1 MNGKWTMTLAAAC
14 ALVGLIP
21 LFGEETEATL
31 KQALTDGEV
40 QLSFRYRIE
49 TVDDDASTKDATA
62 GTLRTALGYK
72 SKAYKG
78 WTLGLAAENVAVL
91 GSDDYRNAGAGH
103 LDNGVRDR
111 PVIADPAVTSVQEA
125 TLSYTDDD
133 FNAKLG
139 RQEIKWADQRF
150 VGAVGW
156 RQHHQ
161 TFDAL
166 RVGYQ
171 ATDNIELTYAYLGK
185 AHRIV
190 GATVDMSS
198 HLAEAKFALGT
209 PGSSVSPTVRGYV
222 LALDYDHLAGLST
235 TTFGAEFA
243 GKQPWGDSR
252 SWLYEAEYANQSDS
266 GDNPADISADYL
278 HLMAGA
284 ALNPVTVKV
293 GLEVLS
299 GGPDGAF
306 RTPLGTL
313 HKFNGWADKFLATPA
328 NGLKDVYLSVA
339 STHGPWGWS
348 GIYHDFSADNGS
360 ASYGSELDAV
370 VSYKTQ
376 WGQTFALKTA
386 SYEAEAHSTDTT
398 KWWLWTQISF

>member
-1 MNGKWTMTLAAAC
+1 MNSKRMITLVMGL
-14 ALVGLIP
+14 ALIAGVPAIGD
-21 LFGEETEATL
+21 EAEATL
-31 KQALTDGEV
+31 TQALKDGDV
-40 QLSFRYRIE
+40 QLSFRYRFE
-49 TVDDDASTKDATA
+49 TVDDDASAKDATA
-62 GTLRTALGYK
+62 GTLRTVLGYK

-78 WTLGLAAENVAVL
+78 WTLGLAAENVAVI
-91 GSDDYRNAGAGH
+91 GADDYRNAGAGD

-111 PVIADPAVTSVQEA
+111 PVIADPAITSVQEA
-125 TLSYTDDD
+125 TLSYADDGFD
-133 FNAKLG
+133 AKLG
-139 RQEIKWADQRF
+139 RQEINWADMRF

-166 RVGYQ
+166 RLGYK
-171 ATDNIELTYAYLGK
+171 ANDKIDLTYAYLAK
-185 AHRIV
+185 VHRIV
-190 GATVDMSS
+190 GASVDMTS
-198 HLAEAKFALGT
+198 HLAEAKFALGG
-209 PGSSVSPTVRGYV
+209 PGTLRAYV
-222 LALDYDHLAGLST
+222 LALDYDELAALST

-252 SWLYEAEYANQSDS
+252 SWLYEAEFAIQADS
-266 GDNPADISADYL
+266 GDNPEEIGAEYL
-278 HLMAGA
+278 HLMTGA

-306 RTPLGTL
+306 RTPLATL

-328 NGLKDVYLSVA
+328 SGLEDFYLSVG
-339 STHGPWGWS
+339 SKHGSWSWS
-348 GIYHDFSADNGS
+348 GTYHDFSADDGS
-360 ASYGSELDAV
+360 TSYGTEIDAV
-370 VSYKTQ
+370 VSYKTD

-386 SYEAEAHSTDTT
+386 SYDADTHSSDTT